1 MNKNIITGAIV
12 VGTIATVGAIE
23 ANNNKVDAAST
34 YTTTSNLNLRKTPST
49 SGAKLILMPKGSK
62 VIPLQYSNGWVKVK
76 YNSVYTG
83 WCSAQYLTTKQ
94 VSNNNTNQN
103 TGYKVSGVKY
113 TTSAL
118 NLRSSASTTS
128 NKIILMPSGA
138 KVTTLAYSNGWYK
151 VNYKGYV
158 GWCSAQY
165 LTSQQSSNNN
175 QNTTVKKGIV
185 ANRMIIINQCTMRL
199 AYYENGKLVTTFSCA
214 TGKASTATP
223 NGKFSIIHKEVNRPY
238 YKDHIPGGS
247 PKNPLGYRFLQ
258 LTSSGYAIH
267 GTNVPSSIG
276 GKVSH
281 GCVRL
286 QNSNVEWLY
295 DRVYVGTPVIIHS
308 NPQGNKV
315 VAAQYGYYIG

>member
-34 YTTTSNLNLRKTPST
+34 YTTTSNLNLRASAST
-49 SGAKLILMPKGSK
+49 SSSRICLIPKGTK
-62 VIPLQYSNGWVKVK
+62 VVPLQYSNGWAKVS
-76 YNSVYTG
+76 YGRYTG
-83 WCSAQYLTTKQ
+83 WCSAQYLSGSQ
-94 VSNNNTNQN
+94 VSNNTGNTNI
-103 TGYKVSGVKY
+103 
-113 TTSAL
+113 A
-118 NLRSSASTTS
+118 
-128 NKIILMPSGA
+128 
-138 KVTTLAYSNGWYK
+138 
-151 VNYKGYV
+151 
-158 GWCSAQY
+158 
-165 LTSQQSSNNN
+165 
-175 QNTTVKKGIV
+175 VKKGIV

-223 NGKFSIIHKEVNRPY
+223 NGKFSILHKEDNRPY

-308 NPQGNKV
+308 NPQGNKM
-315 VAAQYGYYIG
+315 VASQYGYYIG

>member
-23 ANNNKVDAAST
+23 ANNNKVEAASV
-34 YTTTSNLNLRKTPST
+34 YYTTSNLNLRKTPST
-49 SGAKLILMPKGSK
+49 SGARLVLMPKGTK
-62 VIPLQYSNGWVKVK
+62 LVPLQYSNGWVKVK

-83 WCSAQYLTTKQ
+83 WCSSQYLTTKQ
-94 VSNNNTNQN
+94 PSNNTNQN

-118 NLRSSASTTS
+118 NLRSSASTS
-128 NKIILMPSGA
+128 ASRIILMPNGA

-151 VNYKGYV
+151 VNYKGYT

-165 LTSQQSSNNN
+165 LTSTQQSSNNN

-286 QNSNVEWLY
+286 QNANVEWLY

-315 VAAQYGYYIG
+315 VAAQYGYYVA

>member
-23 ANNNKVDAAST
+23 ANNNKVDATST
-34 YTTTSNLNLRKTPST
+34 YTTTSNLNLRASAST
-49 SGAKLILMPKGSK
+49 SSSRICLIPKGTK
-62 VIPLQYSNGWVKVK
+62 VVPLQYSNGWAKVS
-76 YNSVYTG
+76 YGRYTG
-83 WCSAQYLTTKQ
+83 WCSAQYLSAKQ
-94 VSNNNTNQN
+94 VSNNNTNQ
-103 TGYKVSGVKY
+103 GYKVSGYKY
-113 TTSAL
+113 TTSSL
-118 NLRSSASTTS
+118 NLRSNPSTTAS
-128 NKIILMPSGA
+128 KICLMSKGS
-138 KVTTLAYSNGWYK
+138 KVSILAYSNGWYK
-151 VNYKGYV
+151 VNYKGYT

-165 LTSQQSSNNN
+165 LSGSQTSNNN

-267 GTNVPSSIG
+267 
-276 GKVSH
+276 
-281 GCVRL
+281 
-286 QNSNVEWLY
+286 
-295 DRVYVGTPVIIHS
+295 
-308 NPQGNKV
+308 
-315 VAAQYGYYIG
+315 

>member
-34 YTTTSNLNLRKTPST
+34 YTTTSNLNLRASAST
-49 SGAKLILMPKGSK
+49 SSSRICLIPKGTK
-62 VIPLQYSNGWVKVK
+62 VVPLQYNNGWAKVS
-76 YNSVYTG
+76 YGRYTG
-83 WCSAQYLTTKQ
+83 WCSAQYLSAKQ
-94 VSNNNTNQN
+94 VSNNNTNQ
-103 TGYKVSGVKY
+103 GYKVSGYKY
-113 TTSAL
+113 TTSSL
-118 NLRSSASTTS
+118 NLRSNPSTTS
-128 NKIILMPSGA
+128 SKICLMSKGSKVSIL
-138 KVTTLAYSNGWYK
+138 TYSNGWYK
-151 VNYKGYV
+151 VNYKGYT

-165 LTSQQSSNNN
+165 LSGSQVSNNTGN
-175 QNTTVKKGIV
+175 TNTTVKKGIV

-199 AYYENGKLVTTFSCA
+199 AYYENGKLITTFSCA

-286 QNSNVEWLY
+286 ANANVEWLY
-295 DRVYVGTPVIIHS
+295 NKVYVGTPVIIHS
-308 NPQGNKV
+308 NPQGNKM
-315 VAAQYGYYIG
+315 VASQYGYYIG